1 MKKKILSVLA
11 VLAAGFIALTS
22 CQEEKPYSFYQVGV
36 NFIGIDATLSQD
48 EINKLSPNEKDKY
61 SVAGYLAGWLINHD
75 FIMTGSTKPIIIE
88 GADEA
93 ENDRQAIVIYDNK
106 LSKLQEPDT
115 DKDLDDIIREAQLK
129 TGADGKPELTLT
141 TSGSLTFSYIMLKGS
156 NAQSTIRSTLFTV
169 DYAPLST
176 PSEPQEPEL

>member
-22 CQEEKPYSFYQVGV
+22 CQEEKPYSFYQIGP
-36 NFIGIDATLSQD
+36 NFIGI
-48 EINKLSPNEKDKY
+48 EILSPEQIEALPDSEKDKY
-61 SVAGYLAGWLINHD
+61 AVMNYLTGWLINQD
-75 FIMTGSTKPIIIE
+75 FVQTGMLGKPIIIE

-93 ENDRQAIVIYDNK
+93 ENDRQASVIYDNK
-106 LSKLQEPDT
+106 VSDLQKENLEKVLET
-115 DKDLDDIIREAQLK
+115 AQTA
-129 TGADGKPELTLT
+129 TGNNESELVIS
-141 TSGSLTFSYIMLKGS
+141 TSGQITFSYDLTKGS
-156 NAQSTIRSTLFTV
+156 NGPSTIRSTLFTV